1 MTISSYR
8 DFYPVGLDDV
18 RSQMNIPSC
27 KRKGP
32 RGGVVNPFPVKLF
45 SMLETTREEGLHHI
59 VSWQVHGRC
68 FRIHKSDRFVTDV
81 LPRFFKQSK
90 LASFQRQLNLWG
102 FQKVMNGPDRGGY
115 FHELFLRGRP
125 DLAPLMLRVKGC
137 AMEGVV
143 VKDDHGTEDPNFYSY
158 PYCEM
163 DKVPTLTSSS
173 EMRAN
178 LIEPSTPP
186 DSPRPDP
193 IIQSS
198 SSSPP
203 RRGKRQKPTNT
214 MVTPPY
220 KKKKAIGVL
229 AAPRDMDESRWGQER
244 RKLDFSPRQNLRE
257 LHRTFAK
264 EEEEEDTSE
273 SMELWNLSV
282 DDLFGGRTFQTV
294 EECNAQALESIL
306 SLEEEAL
313 YAKSVLSEVK
323 KMKLCLNL
331 CSF

>member
-1 MTISSYR
+1 MFCRSKSVAVLTLVESEQRIS
-8 DFYPVGLDDV
+8 F
-18 RSQMNIPSC
+18 
-27 KRKGP
+27 
-32 RGGVVNPFPVKLF
+32 
-45 SMLETTREEGLHHI
+45 
-59 VSWQVHGRC
+59 
-68 FRIHKSDRFVTDV
+68 FRI
-81 LPRFFKQSK
+81 RFFKQSK

-102 FQKVMNGPDRGGY
+102 FQKVVNGPDRGGY
-115 FHELFLRGRP
+115 YHELFLRGRP

-143 VKDDHGTEDPNFYSY
+143 VKDSHGTEDPNFYSY
-158 PYCEM
+158 PYCET
-163 DKVPTLTSSS
+163 DKVPSLTSSS

-186 DSPRPDP
+186 DSPRSDP
-193 IIQSS
+193 VIQ
-198 SSSPP
+198 SSPP
-203 RRGKRQKPTNT
+203 RRRKRQKPTKA

-220 KKKKAIGVL
+220 KKKEAVGL
-229 AAPRDMDESRWGQER
+229 SDDDQRDMDESSRWGHER
-244 RKLDFSPRQNLRE
+244 RKLDFSPPQNLRE

-264 EEEEEDTSE
+264 EEEEDEDTSE
-273 SMELWNLSV
+273 STDFWNISA
-282 DDLFGGRTFQTV
+282 DELFGGRTFQTV

-331 CSF
+331 CSY